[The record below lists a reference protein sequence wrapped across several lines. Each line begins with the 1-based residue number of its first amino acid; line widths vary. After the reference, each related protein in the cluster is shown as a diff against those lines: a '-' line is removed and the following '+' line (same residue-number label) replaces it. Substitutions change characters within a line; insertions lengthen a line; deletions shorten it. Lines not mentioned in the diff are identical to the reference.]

1 MNYERGCVHTQPC
14 LSMKDMKYTQ
24 ALEYIENINRIKGSV
39 MGLKSIRSLCEELN
53 NPQDK
58 LKFVHIAGTNG
69 KGSTL
74 AFVSTILKE
83 SGYLVG
89 RYISPTIRQYRERFQ
104 VNAKIISQT
113 MFCELLEKVKTA
125 CDSMVERGLEHPTA
139 FEIETA
145 LAFLFFEKKGCDIV
159 VLETGMGGID
169 DATNV
174 VNTTVLSILTS
185 ISMDHMQFLGDTI
198 EKITQKK
205 CGIIRPGVPVVS
217 SNSDERVVNV
227 IEENC
232 RKMQSSIAFLDNDSI
247 TQIKG
252 SLSKQS
258 FKYNKIKYEIRL
270 SGTWQIQNA
279 ALAVMASNALN
290 EAGFKKIN
298 EESIKKG
305 LLLTEWPA
313 RFQTVSK
320 RPLIIIDG
328 AHNEGAA
335 LRLRESIDMYL
346 SDKKHIYIMG
356 MFRDKE
362 VDKVVSTIVKDGV
375 MVFTCQAPNNPRA
388 MRPVELA
395 EVVRKYNPGV
405 TCCDSVDEA
414 LEFATAMC
422 DEDTAIIAC
431 GSLAYL
437 GRILDIFNPL

>member
-1 MNYERGCVHTQPC
+1 
-14 LSMKDMKYTQ
+14 
-24 ALEYIENINRIKGSV
+24 
-39 MGLKSIRSLCEELN
+39 
-53 NPQDK
+53 
-58 LKFVHIAGTNG
+58 
-69 KGSTL
+69 
-74 AFVSTILKE
+74 
-83 SGYLVG
+83 
-89 RYISPTIRQYRERFQ
+89 
-104 VNAKIISQT
+104 
-113 MFCELLEKVKTA
+113 
-125 CDSMVERGLEHPTA
+125 
-139 FEIETA
+139 
-145 LAFLFFEKKGCDIV
+145 
-159 VLETGMGGID
+159 MGGID

-205 CGIIRPGVPVVS
+205 CGIIRSGVPVVS
-217 SNSDERVVNV
+217 SNNDERVVNV
-227 IEENC
+227 IKENC